1 MAQKPEIKPSQRTPK
16 KVGLTGGIGSGKTTI
31 AGFFRELGIPVYIAD
46 AEAKKIMDSSPAVR
60 TEIISLLGEKAF
72 PNRLPNRKYIASQ
85 VFEDEKLLKSL
96 NEIIHPRVHA
106 DFEKWTK
113 KQQTPYVI
121 YEAAILFEHGGE
133 KRCDY
138 SILVTAPKE
147 ERIKRVMKRDGV
159 SREMVEA
166 RMQHQWP
173 EEEKM
178 KLADFIIENLNIYE
192 AKSQTKQVHSTII
205 KQIPS

>member
-1 MAQKPEIKPSQRTPK
+1 MAQKIHIKPKIPK
-16 KVGLTGGIGSGKTTI
+16 KVGLTGGIGSGKTTV

-46 AEAKKIMDSSPAVR
+46 AEAKKIMDSSPEVR
-60 TEIISLLGEKAF
+60 AEIISLLGRKAYQ
-72 PNRLPNRKYIASQ
+72 NQLPDRKYIASR
-85 VFEDEKLLKSL
+85 VFKDEKLLGSL
-96 NEIIHPRVHA
+96 NKIIHPRVHA
-106 DFEKWTK
+106 DFEEWAK
-113 KQQTPYVI
+113 KQEAPYVI
-121 YEAAILFEHGGE
+121 YEAAILFEHGGD

-166 RMQHQWP
+166 RMRNQWP

-205 KQIPS
+205 KQIPF